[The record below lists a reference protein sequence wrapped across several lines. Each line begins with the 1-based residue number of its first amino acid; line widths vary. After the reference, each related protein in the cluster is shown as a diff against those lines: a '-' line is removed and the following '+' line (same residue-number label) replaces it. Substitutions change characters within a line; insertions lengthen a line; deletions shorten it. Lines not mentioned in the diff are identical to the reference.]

1 MSPQIGRPET
11 RFAETPKGFVAY
23 QVFGRPEPD
32 IAFVTG
38 WMTNIDLYWEE
49 SSAIRYFDRLGEMG
63 RVFLID
69 KRGSGVSDHSS
80 RGYIDPVE
88 DSLDD
93 VQAVLDASGST
104 EAILIGD
111 TEGGMLACILAATHP
126 ERFPT
131 LILVN
136 SYPRMTRADDYP
148 IGAPPDVIQAFSDGW
163 KASYGING
171 DTLNLTAPTAAG
183 DFSALGTGCSSVRR
197 CHLRSPRR
205 CSTGSPKP
213 T

>member
-126 ERFPT
+126 ERFPHSDPGQ
-131 LILVN
+131 LL
-136 SYPRMTRADDYP
+136 PEDD
-148 IGAPPDVIQAFSDGW
+148 
-163 KASYGING
+163 
-171 DTLNLTAPTAAG
+171 
-183 DFSALGTGCSSVRR
+183 
-197 CHLRSPRR
+197 PRR
-205 CSTGSPKP
+205 RLPDRGP
-213 T
+213 TRRDSGLLRWLEGQL